1 MRDTATGIG
10 WRRDRRKQRSI
21 SQRTVEALEA
31 GQRVWDH
38 QLPGFCVRCQGRSKT
53 FGLQVRIHGKQRW
66 LTIGKW
72 GVFTPDEARLE
83 ARRLLGRIAAGEDL
97 AARRDCMKGMPTI
110 NELAELF
117 IAQHVQTK
125 LKPRTAAEYVRLLR
139 TCIKSADEQTASRL
153 DRRGRPSRK
162 LRDRPRL
169 GDLRAPAVTEADVL
183 RFHNALSNVPYEANR
198 ALAVLSK
205 LMSFAE
211 QQGVRPRGSNP
222 CRGIAKFKEHRRE
235 RFLSLHE
242 FAKLADVINA
252 VETSGRMSPF
262 VLAAIR
268 VLILTGARREEIR
281 TLRWEY
287 IDVTR
292 GMAFLPD
299 SKTGKKI
306 LYLPP
311 PVLYI
316 LSALPKMAGNPCVF
330 PGVQGQPIRDLQGPW
345 EALRTMAGM
354 PQLRIHDLRHSYAS
368 LLAASGTPPL
378 VIGKLL
384 GHRHVTTTARYAHFA
399 DDPLRLAS
407 EHAGNQ
413 LANAISLPLGNGE
426 VPRLANS

>member
-1 MRDTATGIG
+1 
-10 WRRDRRKQRSI
+10 
-21 SQRTVEALEA
+21 
-31 GQRVWDH
+31 
-38 QLPGFCVRCQGRSKT
+38 
-53 FGLQVRIHGKQRW
+53 VRINGKQRW

-72 GVFTPDEARLE
+72 GVFTPDEARQE

-97 AARRDCMKGMPTI
+97 AAHRDRMKGTPTI

-117 IAQHVQTK
+117 IDRHVTTK
-125 LKPRTAAEYVRLLR
+125 LKPRTAAEYMRLLR
-139 TCIKSADEQTASRL
+139 TCIKSADAQTPSRR
-153 DRRGRPSRK
+153 DSRGRPSRK
-162 LRDRPRL
+162 RRDRPRL
-169 GDLRAPAVTEADVL
+169 GDLRAPAVTEGDVV

-235 RFLSLHE
+235 RFLNLRE
-242 FAKLADVINA
+242 FAKLADVMVA
-252 VETSGRMSPF
+252 AETSGRVSPF

-268 VLILTGARREEIR
+268 VLLLTGARREEIR

-287 IDVTR
+287 IDFTR

-311 PVLYI
+311 VALHI
-316 LSALPKMAGNPCVF
+316 LSALPKIAGNAYVF
-330 PGVQGQPIRDLQGPW
+330 PGAQGPPIRDLQGPW
-345 EALRTMAGM
+345 ETLRTMAGM
-354 PQLRIHDLRHSYAS
+354 PQLRLHDLRHSYAS

-384 GHRHVTTTARYAHFA
+384 GHRHVTTTARYTHLA
-399 DDPLRLAS
+399 DDSLRLAS
-407 EHAGNQ
+407 ERAGSQ
-413 LANAISLPLGNGE
+413 LADACSLPSGNGE
-426 VPRLANS
+426 VLRLRGNS